1 MLTYE
6 NLFRFD
12 RTLDDVMGATFG
24 TATHRRSFSPS
35 IDVFSDDERA
45 LFVVDVPGVKREDLD
60 ITVEGRVLTIK
71 GSRKFNGPAQGKNA
85 QVVLGR
91 SYGSFS
97 RAYTLPEDLDA
108 TNLTAELSDGVL
120 SIRIPKLEAA
130 KPRRIQVSVATNGLP
145 SAPGAARE
153 GGEGK

>member
-1 MLTYE
+1 MLSYE

-12 RTLDDVMGATFG
+12 RALDDVMGATFG

-45 LFVVDVPGVKREDLD
+45 LLVVDVPGVKSEDLD

-71 GSRKFNGPAQGKNA
+71 GSRKFNGPAQSKNA

-108 TNLTAELSDGVL
+108 SKLSAELSDGVL
-120 SIRIPKLEAA
+120 TLRIPKFEAS
-130 KPRRIQVSVATNGLP
+130 KPRRIQVAVATNGLP
-145 SAPGAARE
+145 SATNATRE

>member
-12 RTLDDVMGATFG
+12 RALDDVMGATFG

-45 LFVVDVPGVKREDLD
+45 LFVVDVPGVKSEDLD
-60 ITVEGRVLTIK
+60 ITVDGRVLTIK
-71 GSRKFNGPAQGKNA
+71 GSRKFNGPAQSKNTQA
-85 QVVLGR
+85 VLGR

-97 RAYTLPEDLDA
+97 RAFTLPDDLDA

-145 SAPGAARE
+145 SAASAPRQ